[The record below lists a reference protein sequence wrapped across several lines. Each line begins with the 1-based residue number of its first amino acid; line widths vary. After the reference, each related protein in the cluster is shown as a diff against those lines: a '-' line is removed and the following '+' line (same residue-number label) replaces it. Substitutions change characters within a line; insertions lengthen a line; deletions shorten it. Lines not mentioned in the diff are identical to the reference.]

1 MFKKNPFKPVLI
13 ASILASG
20 STVAIAQDV
29 SAKTS
34 GVIDMTNSLPN
45 AKPGQCFAKVMIP
58 AKYDTITEKVVTQEA
73 SSRIEIVPAKYKF
86 VEEQVEVKSASQK
99 IVEVP
104 ATYKSVKE
112 QVLITPESFIWR
124 KSLSSKAS
132 DAPSGWV
139 ASALSSGV
147 PSAAEVG
154 QCFNEYHQA
163 AKYKTVQDKILQREA
178 SSRIEIIPATYKMEE
193 KKVLVKEASEKI
205 VNIPATYDTTEEKIL
220 VSAAYSTWKK
230 GQGPIQKLDGSTG
243 EIMCLI
249 EVPAKYKT
257 ITKKVLKTAA
267 TSKRIVIPAE
277 YKTMKVRVVVAAA
290 KQNKIDIPAEY
301 QTVNKKER
309 VSSEVI
315 GWRQKG
321 ADGPG
326 KLTGKVICRAKVAAE
341 YKTITKQIIATP
353 TTTKVVVI
361 PAESKMVKVRKIVSA
376 AQENKIEIPAVYSQ
390 VTKRKK
396 VGDENLVWRQVL
408 CETNTSLGLVTKLQQ
423 ALVDAGYNP
432 GPVDGVMGRQT
443 YVAIDR
449 FQKKNGIETGGLT
462 LRTLKALNV
471 PTTN

>member
-13 ASILASG
+13 ASILASS
-20 STVAIAQDV
+20 STMVIAQDAT
-29 SAKTS
+29 AKPS
-34 GVIDMTNSLPN
+34 GVIDMTDALPD
-45 AKPGQCFAKVMIP
+45 AKAGQCFAKVMIP
-58 AKYDTITEKVVTQEA
+58 AKYDTITEQVVTQEA
-73 SSRIEIVPAKYKF
+73 SNKIEVIPAKYKF
-86 VEEQVEVKSASQK
+86 VEERVEIQAASQK
-99 IVEVP
+99 VVAVP
-104 ATYKSVKE
+104 ATYKSVQEKI
-112 QVLITPESFIWR
+112 LISPENFVWR
-124 KSLSSKAS
+124 KNLSGKAS
-132 DAPSGWV
+132 SAPSSWV

-147 PSAAEVG
+147 PSTAEVG
-154 QCFNEYHQA
+154 QCFNEYHQP
-163 AKYKTVQDKILQREA
+163 AKYKTIQENIIKREA
-178 SSRIEIIPATYKMEE
+178 SSRIDIVAATYKLVE
-193 KKVLVKEASEKI
+193 KKVLIKEASEKI
-205 VNIPATYDTTEEKIL
+205 VNIPATYETTEEKIL
-220 VSAAYSTWKK
+220 IRAAYSAWKK

-257 ITKKVLKTAA
+257 VTKKVLKTAA
-267 TSKRIVIPAE
+267 TTNRIVIPAE
-277 YKTMKVRVVVAAA
+277 YKTVKVKVVDTAA
-290 KQNKIDIPAEY
+290 KENKIDIPAEF
-301 QTVNKKER
+301 QTVNKKEK

-341 YKTITKQIIATP
+341 YKTISKQIIATP
-353 TTTKVVVI
+353 TTTKIVVI

-396 VGDENLVWRQVL
+396 VSDEKLVWRQVL

-443 YVAIDR
+443 YIAIDR
-449 FQKKNGIETGGLT
+449 FQKKNGIESGGLT
-462 LRTLKALNV
+462 LRTLEALNV
-471 PTTN
+471 PTN